1 MDNTNKMN
9 DEYYVIAV
17 RLWMVLAVILEKNQE
32 GMLLTHTKFDGAIL
46 TFLWISIFQQVVGR
60 GWHRDQWSAPP
71 PGSQALPRYRRNS
84 QVSNI
89 LACFL
94 RDIHSSLSTNAHSL
108 SGIIFL
114 ETLQANLAL
123 HHSVAGSHLRLSG
136 CSSSPR
142 LVSERSVYP
151 FCWCHLSS
159 FLRSQTS
166 YPTLLEFNVWTGNT
180 LLPEAP
186 FTILALPE
194 GHCSLCSPL

>member
-1 MDNTNKMN
+1 
-9 DEYYVIAV
+9 
-17 RLWMVLAVILEKNQE
+17 MVLAVILEKNQE

-46 TFLWISIFQQVVGR
+46 TFLRISIFQQVVGR
-60 GWHRDQWSAPP
+60 GWHRDQRSAPP

-94 RDIHSSLSTNAHSL
+94 RDIHSSLSTNARSL

-151 FCWCHLSS
+151 FC
-159 FLRSQTS
+159 
-166 YPTLLEFNVWTGNT
+166 
-180 LLPEAP
+180 
-186 FTILALPE
+186 
-194 GHCSLCSPL
+194 